1 MNDPVSLGI
10 KALNILAQKLR
21 KKRMDAG
28 ALTLASPEVRFRME
42 TDSQDPVDV
51 EMKELKD
58 TNALVEE
65 FMLLAN
71 IYVAKKIYETFPE
84 SSMLRRHPKPPANN
98 FENLIKAVAPLGI
111 DIDPSTSLT
120 LSKTLDQ
127 AVVADDPYFN
137 KLIRIMTTRCMM
149 QAVYFC
155 SGTLSQQDFWHYGL
169 ASPIY
174 THFTSPIRRYS
185 DLQVHRLLAAS
196 IGYEE
201 NYSAELTN
209 KVKVMEMSDVLN
221 GSTGFSLI
229 CRVVYSFIF

>member
-1 MNDPVSLGI
+1 MTDPVSLGI
-10 KALNILAQKLR
+10 KALNTLAKQLR
-21 KKRMDAG
+21 QKRMDAG

-42 TDSQDPVDV
+42 NDSQDPVDV

-71 IYVAKKIYETFPE
+71 VYVAKKIQETFPE
-84 SSMLRRHPKPPANN
+84 SSMLRRHPKPPQNN
-98 FENLIKAVAPLGI
+98 FETLIKAVSPMGI
-111 DIDPSTSLT
+111 EIDPSTSLT
-120 LSKTLDQ
+120 LSKTLDT
-127 AVVADDPYFN
+127 AVVATDPYFN

-155 SGTLSQQDFWHYGL
+155 SGTLAEPDFWHYGL

-174 THFTSPIRRYS
+174 THFTSPIRRYA

-196 IGYEE
+196 IGYDQV
-201 NYSAELTN
+201 YSSELTDKI
-209 KVKVMEMSDVLN
+209 KVKEMSD
-221 GSTGFSLI
+221 GKPI
-229 CRVVYSFIF
+229 